1 LSFPHLFDLPLEF
14 LVGLLFQVI
23 DFSPDVN
30 HHDLLTCHLRKLL
43 ATQERVST
51 MAKLPVAEIKKV
63 GLSIIA
69 AHPGG
74 IRYAELVEAI
84 ATSHPETPRNTIHGS
99 VWNLAAVY
107 PDLVTKPSRG
117 LFKPASADGDEPDEK
132 AVTTTTAA
140 GVKLKECDFYD
151 PFAQWLKNDLDE
163 ATTVVPLGGAGLK
176 SKWGTP
182 DVVGV
187 YKPLASNLIKFSLEI
202 VSAEIKIDA
211 QAPVVAFGQAV
222 AYRLFSTKTYIAE
235 PSTIS
240 EEDLSRLEALCML
253 FGVGLILFD
262 LSASN
267 PNFRI
272 RMRAQRFSPDMFYVN
287 EFADRL
293 RLHNHEMFE
302 TLFG

>member
-1 LSFPHLFDLPLEF
+1 MARLS
-14 LVGLLFQVI
+14 G
-23 DFSPDVN
+23 
-30 HHDLLTCHLRKLL
+30 
-43 ATQERVST
+43 
-51 MAKLPVAEIKKV
+51 AEIKKLA
-63 GLSIIA
+63 LSIIA
-69 AHPGG
+69 THPGG
-74 IRYAELVEAI
+74 IRYSELVAAI
-84 ATSHPETPRNTIHGS
+84 ASKHPETQKNTIHGS

-107 PDLVTKPSRG
+107 PDLVSKPSRG
-117 LFKPASADGDEPDEK
+117 LFKPASTNGDEPDEK
-132 AVTTTTAA
+132 LVTTTTAS
-140 GVKLKECDFYD
+140 GVKLKESDFYE

-187 YKPLASNLIKFSLEI
+187 YKPLASNLIKFPLEI
-202 VSAEIKIDA
+202 VSAEIKIDP
-211 QAPVVAFGQAV
+211 QTPVVAFGQAV

-262 LSASN
+262 LNAKT
-267 PNFRI
+267 PDFRI

-302 TLFG
+302 ELFG

>member
-1 LSFPHLFDLPLEF
+1 LLSTE
-14 LVGLLFQVI
+14 
-23 DFSPDVN
+23 
-30 HHDLLTCHLRKLL
+30 K
-43 ATQERVST
+43 RVFT
-51 MAKLPVAEIKKV
+51 MAKLPVAEIRKEALTIV
-63 GLSIIA
+63 A
-69 AHPGG
+69 ARPGG
-74 IRYAELVEAI
+74 IHYSELVEAI
-84 ATSHPETPRNTIHGS
+84 ATKHPETLKTTIQGA
-99 VWNLAAVY
+99 VWNLAAVF

-117 LFKPASADGDEPDEK
+117 LFKTASADGDGPSDK

-140 GVKLKECDFYD
+140 GVKLKESDFYD
-151 PFAQWLKNDLDE
+151 LFAQWLKNDLDE

-187 YKPLASNLIKFSLEI
+187 YKPLASNLIKFPLEI
-202 VSAEIKIDA
+202 VSAEMKIDP
-211 QAPVVAFGQAV
+211 QTPVVAFGQAV

-262 LSASN
+262 PSLTN

-272 RMRAQRFSPDMFYVN
+272 RMRAQQFSPDMFYVN

-293 RLHNHEMFE
+293 CLHNHEVFQD
-302 TLFG
+302 LFG